1 MNGGRGWSGWASS
14 PDVRGPTAEETQRV
28 LRHTGAFIYPTE
40 CMPEIFSFTF
50 SILEVMLVKS
60 IIHQVPLLP
69 KRSVSRVIIPIL
81 IIMLFCGSD
90 VNVNV
95 NGKVGVFAEFH

>member
-50 SILEVMLVKS
+50 SILEVTLVKT
-60 IIHQVPLLP
+60 IFHQVPLLP
-69 KRSVSRVIIPIL
+69 KRGVSPRVFIPIL
-81 IIMLFCGSD
+81 IIMLFCGTD
-90 VNVNV
+90 V